1 MLEFYY
7 IERGLLQITWLYKGP
22 HRPHANK
29 RRGSSRISF
38 ERIPP
43 LGNYWILLSFDV
55 KNYADRGDATPF
67 DYFIEVTWLTIMGSL
82 TEFNYNN
89 WISVD
94 WNSLSPAQFA
104 QLFPNVHRYTC

>member
-1 MLEFYY
+1 MQ
-7 IERGLLQITWLYKGP
+7 IEEM
-22 HRPHANK
+22 RPP
-29 RRGSSRISF
+29 STT
-38 ERIPP
+38 
-43 LGNYWILLSFDV
+43 L
-55 KNYADRGDATPF
+55 
-67 DYFIEVTWLTIMGSL
+67 EVTWLTIMGSL